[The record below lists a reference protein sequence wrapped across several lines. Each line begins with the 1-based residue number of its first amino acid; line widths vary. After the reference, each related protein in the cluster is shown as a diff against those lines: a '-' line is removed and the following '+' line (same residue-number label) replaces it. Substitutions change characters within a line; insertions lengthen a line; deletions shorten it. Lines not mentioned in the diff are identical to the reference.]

1 MSHHLVVPSTTSL
14 MQHPKRE
21 SDYLL
26 TDRPSLV
33 LSQTMSP
40 LIPPKPKPVP
50 GCLISVLSPSR
61 MWWDSLV
68 LCLAVWNCFYV
79 PFSIA
84 FMKGEEPIPFYV
96 ANLFIDAAYLADI
109 VVYLR
114 SSYIDLKTGEE
125 VTDIRQITKK
135 YVRSSRFLVDVLS
148 GVPFDVI
155 SNSTGKYKE
164 IQLIGIVKVLRL
176 LRLRRLLMFMQAKA
190 RVKLSLKLCHLLF
203 LFLTYLHLFACFW
216 FMLIST
222 YAVYIPPGMYAYHH
236 HNNIYEESIWRQY
249 AFSLYMSVYMLTAA
263 EIGPRTPWERIFAGA
278 AVLIGQLFQAF
289 MFGEI
294 AVVLFDLNSKLGKVR
309 DIQEDIQ
316 TTMAN
321 MQLPLE
327 LRGRVTGFLM
337 SMQSAILQQS
347 EYQKFFEGLPP
358 SLKHVVHT
366 FLYQGVLTRNPA
378 LAAHSDIAREV
389 LGYLNVR
396 HCQPE
401 EKIIVQGDPASE
413 LYFVSHGKCA
423 VELVD
428 YDKPV
433 TVKYLLKGSHF
444 GEIGLVFDTPRT
456 ATVKAIDYA
465 TLAEMTRADF
475 DIVVG
480 SYPKLKSL
488 MRKSALRYND
498 PHKQF
503 QLSTLR
509 RCPYFRQLPDS
520 VLTQLLYT
528 LPLYT
533 FDVNIC
539 IFREGEVP
547 QATYFLLS
555 GEVDI
560 SIAVKD
566 QQLVGL
572 NMHSE
577 YQSPQKSLARRRKA
591 KTGSMT
597 QSQRFISGR
606 AVRLVLDELGD
617 GSVLAPVSPFLN
629 ESLHFEA
636 RTTRLTKALV
646 LSKDQFQ
653 AIRAENTKV
662 MKACSKFYTWMGL
675 LRKTNI
681 NHIVALDYEKGPSM
695 ESPGRSIVGKE
706 KLKRIIL
713 GKLIEK
719 RRLREL
725 GFGDTTSMSNK
736 LKAMAA
742 KGDILDSRL
751 LEKIRVGAA
760 PESSKLLEAYDML
773 ELSEVH
779 NALLTQFAIQSAKI
793 KDLVDTA
800 KEQLKDTWK
809 WARKVAKEGA
819 KARADFGEMK
829 QLMELCARLRG
840 VQVLNLSEWQ

>member
-1 MSHHLVVPSTTSL
+1 MSHHHVNPSTTSL
-14 MQHPKRE
+14 IKHPKRE

-26 TDRPSLV
+26 TERPSLV
-33 LSQTMSP
+33 MSQTMSP
-40 LIPPKPKPVP
+40 LISSKPKAVP
-50 GCLISVLSPSR
+50 RCLISVLSPAR

-84 FMKGEEPIPFYV
+84 FMKGEEPVPFYV

-114 SSYIDLKTGEE
+114 STYIDLQTGEE
-125 VTDIRQITKK
+125 VSDIRRITKK
-135 YVRSSRFLVDVLS
+135 YVWSSRFLVDVLS

-155 SNSTGKYKE
+155 SNTTGKYPE

-203 LFLTYLHLFACFW
+203 LFITYLHLFACFW

-222 YAVYIPPGMYAYHH
+222 YAVYIPPGLYIYHH
-236 HNNIYEESIWRQY
+236 HNHIYDESIWRQY
-249 AFSLYMSVYMLTAA
+249 AFSLYMSVYMLTGA

-278 AVLIGQLFQAF
+278 AILIGQLFQAF

-309 DIQEDIQ
+309 HIQEDIQ

-321 MQLPLE
+321 MQLSME
-327 LRGRVTGFLM
+327 LQGRVTGFLL
-337 SMQSAILQQS
+337 SMQGAILQQS
-347 EYQKFFEGLPP
+347 EYQRFFEGLPP
-358 SLKHVVHT
+358 SLKHVVHA
-366 FLYQGVLTRNPA
+366 FLYQSVLTRNPA

-413 LYFVSHGKCA
+413 LYFVSRGKCA

-428 YDKPV
+428 YNKSV

-465 TLAEMTRADF
+465 TLAEMTKADF
-475 DIVVG
+475 DIVAG
-480 SYPKLKSL
+480 SYPKLRSV
-488 MRKSALRYND
+488 MQKSALRYSD
-498 PHKQF
+498 PHKEF

-509 RCPYFRQLPDS
+509 RCPYFRQLPGP
-520 VLTQLLYT
+520 VLTHLLYS

-533 FDVNIC
+533 FDVNTC
-539 IFREGEVP
+539 ILQEGDIP
-547 QATYFLLS
+547 QATYFLLT

-560 SIAVKD
+560 SITVKD
-566 QQLVGL
+566 RQLAGL
-572 NMHSE
+572 NMQAE
-577 YQSPQKSLARRRKA
+577 FMSPQKSLIRRRKPR
-591 KTGSMT
+591 SMT
-597 QSQRFISGR
+597 QSQRLVSGR
-606 AVRLVLDELGD
+606 AVRLVLDELGE

-629 ESLHFEA
+629 EALHFEA
-636 RTTRLTKALV
+636 RTTRLTTVLV

-653 AIRAENTKV
+653 AIRGENTKV
-662 MKACSKFYTWMGL
+662 MRACSKFYTWIGL
-675 LRKTNI
+675 LRKTNLG
-681 NHIVALDYEKGPSM
+681 HIVALDYEKGPSM
-695 ESPGRSIVGKE
+695 ESPGRCLVGKE

-719 RRLREL
+719 RRLRKL
-725 GFGDTTSMSNK
+725 GFGDTTSMANK

-742 KGDILDSRL
+742 EGNIIDSRL
-751 LEKIRVGAA
+751 LEKIRLGAA
-760 PESSKLLEAYDML
+760 PESNKLLEAYNML

-793 KDLVDTA
+793 AELIDMA
-800 KEQLKDTWK
+800 REQLRGAWK
-809 WARKVAKEGA
+809 WAKKVNKEGA
-819 KARADFGEMK
+819 KVRADFEEMK
-829 QLMELCARLRG
+829 QLMELCARLKGIQIR
-840 VQVLNLSEWQ
+840 NLSEQH